1 MKKILLF
8 AVLAMIGCINSPD
21 QSPIY
26 LSAEIKEGNSWRY
39 VYEYINVW
47 KKIIYS
53 DISVDSVWSDTND
66 NLFFFVTKVDSI
78 LQETPTDDSLVIDSS
93 IVVTPNILCKKTGIK
108 TICSDDLL
116 SRLFSD
122 QEYVQ
127 YDNVNNVSR
136 FDTNYSHM
144 INIQFGEKCF
154 RAVDIYTHT
163 MTGLSNGVSVYMST
177 HTLFADTIGIISDTY
192 SYGGGRMIPRST
204 SLDLL
209 KFNGNDFW
217 YTTTSSSE

>member
-122 QEYVQ
+122 KQ
-127 YDNVNNVSR
+127 Y
-136 FDTNYSHM
+136 TQYSKSGNSADSSSQMSH
-144 INIQFGEKCF
+144 IQFGDRSFK
-154 RAVDIYTHT
+154 AADINTNT
-163 MTGLSNGVSVYMST
+163 QTGLSNGVSVYMST

-209 KFNGNDFW
+209 KFNGTDFS
-217 YTTTSSSE
+217 YTTTSSPE